1 MSSFTLQDLA
11 GIIAQRSGSSAEK
24 SYTKSLLD
32 GGVHRVAK
40 KFGEEAFELALAAV
54 DGGDADVKAE
64 AADVLYHMLVLL
76 QARGV
81 PVADVLNELESRTK
95 QSGHQEKAS
104 RSPSGS

>member
-1 MSSFTLQDLA
+1 MSAFTLQDLA
-11 GIIAQRSGSSAEK
+11 AIISQRSGSSAEK

-32 GGVHRVAK
+32 GGKHRVAK
-40 KFGEEAFELALAAV
+40 KFGEEAFELALATV
-54 DGGDADVKAE
+54 DGTDADVKAE

-81 PVADVLNELESRTK
+81 AVADVLNELETRTQ

-104 RSPSGS
+104 RAPGG